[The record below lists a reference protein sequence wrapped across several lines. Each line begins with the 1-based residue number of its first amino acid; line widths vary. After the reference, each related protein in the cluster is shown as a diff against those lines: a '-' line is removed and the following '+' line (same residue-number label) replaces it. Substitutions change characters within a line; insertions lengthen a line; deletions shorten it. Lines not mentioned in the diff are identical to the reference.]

1 LRWRLPVAGLIGAV
15 LIAMVTRIA
24 LALRSPDAV
33 FDSLAEVVRVFSVGL
48 VFDLGTAAFLVLPL
62 VLYAWLA
69 PRRLGHRLYR
79 AGAIALLFPFLW
91 GLSFVALAEFLFW
104 DEFSARF
111 NFIAVDYL
119 IYTREVAGNIWQSYP
134 VVPLLAG
141 VTVIAALA
149 CAGLARFALRT
160 GPAAPSLFRRARWA
174 LPLIAAPV
182 IVYAALDSRNHE
194 ISGNVALNQLAGNGV
209 FEFFAAIRNNE
220 LNYTAFYATR
230 PLAEAFAELKQEL
243 AGPGIRFTSDA
254 PFAFEHEVTAAGPE
268 KHLNVVLVSVES
280 LSAEFLGA
288 YGDTHGLTP
297 NLDRLTRESLVFTR
311 TYATGTRTVR
321 GLEALSLS
329 IPPTPGISIVRRP
342 NNEGLFSLGHLLGSR
357 GYDSMYVYGGYG
369 YFDNMNAFFGAN
381 GYKVVDRRALKSE
394 DIHHETIWGVADE
407 DLFTLALRE
416 VDASHAA
423 GKPFFA
429 HVMTTSNHRPYTYPA
444 GRIDIPSGTG
454 REGAV
459 KYTDWAIGRFLEE
472 ARSRPWFDDTVF
484 VIVADHCAAAG
495 PLSHPAHRLL
505 AAARATG
512 PLRLHRVAD
521 RRAADHR
528 GAAQP
533 VLPLQVLRAGRAAH
547 GAQARARVHRQ
558 LPDARLSRGR
568 AAGRAAAAAPGARA
582 RRRRFS
588 RPRSGV
594 RRQAGR
600 GGREPVRGREPG
612 LPAGLAARRR
622 DATPGGARRQLA
634 RPFTWEKSAGRS
646 RRAARPG
653 PSSADRRRG
662 PSSAGRTFRPDP
674 CGP

>member
-1 LRWRLPVAGLIGAV
+1 MTHSSSAHRDPLRWRLPVAGLIGAV
-15 LIAMVTRIA
+15 LIATVTRIA

-33 FDSLAEVVRVFSVGL
+33 FDGLAEVVRVFSVGL

-288 YGDTHGLTP
+288 YGDTHGLTH
-297 NLDRLTRESLVFTR
+297 NLDRLARESLVFTR

-369 YFDNMNAFFGAN
+369 YFDNMNAFFGTN
-381 GYKVVDRRALKSE
+381 GYKVVDRMALKSE

-429 HVMTTSNHRPYTYPA
+429 HVMTTSNHRPYTYPE

-484 VIVADHCAAAG
+484 VIVADHCAAARG
-495 PLSHPAHRLL
+495 KTELPPDRYHIPLIVYSPRHVQPGRFDYIVSQIDVPPTIAGLLNLSYRSKFFGQDALRMAPKHERAFIANFQTLGYLEGGRLVELRPQRRVRVLPGVTPFAPDPASDDALVEEAVSQYE
-505 AAARATG
+505 AASQAFRQGWLRVGVTPPAMARA
-512 PLRLHRVAD
+512 
-521 RRAADHR
+521 
-528 GAAQP
+528 
-533 VLPLQVLRAGRAAH
+533 
-547 GAQARARVHRQ
+547 
-558 LPDARLSRGR
+558 
-568 AAGRAAAAAPGARA
+568 
-582 RRRRFS
+582 
-588 RPRSGV
+588 
-594 RRQAGR
+594 
-600 GGREPVRGREPG
+600 GG
-612 LPAGLAARRR
+612 
-622 DATPGGARRQLA
+622 
-634 RPFTWEKSAGRS
+634 
-646 RRAARPG
+646 
-653 PSSADRRRG
+653 
-662 PSSAGRTFRPDP
+662 
-674 CGP
+674 